1 MRIFRLQVFFL
12 LLIVFSLAI
21 FLPSSSENAFGQIGN
36 VMQDISCFGCVNI
49 ENQQD
54 LEIHKKLGLPL
65 IIWANDFQYI
75 FDHNSIVSIIGYS
88 NLNNP
93 LASITL
99 TVTDPIG
106 NVVTIDQIMP
116 QGAKDFQFRLD
127 TSSPLWKKDG
137 MYIVKIQ
144 AGPES
149 TVYKLALELI
159 PGDLGS
165 KFQCRTDEIVTPGD
179 NGGQYCIP
187 FDSTGEITGIEGF
200 LKTRSTTLVLNV
212 RGNGIDTFYVDIDRV
227 LLNSKSGDGRD
238 TAFVVL
244 LNGLPVDFEEHSS
257 NFENHRR
264 LAISYPPEREGTI
277 EIIGTSAIPEFG
289 TIALLILVV
298 AITSILVISRKGMLL
313 NSTFK
318 I

>member
-1 MRIFRLQVFFL
+1 MRLFKFQVFFL
-12 LLIVFSLAI
+12 LLIVFSLAV

-49 ENQQD
+49 ENQQV

-75 FDHNSIVSIIGYS
+75 FDHNSIVSITGYS

-93 LASITL
+93 LAPITL

-106 NVVTIDQIMP
+106 NIVTIDQIMP
-116 QGAKDFQFRLD
+116 QGAKDFQFRLN
-127 TSSPLWKKDG
+127 TSGPLWKKDG

-144 AGPES
+144 AGPTS

-159 PGDLGS
+159 PGELGS
-165 KFQCRTDEIVTPGD
+165 KFQCRTGEIVTLGD
-179 NGGQYCIP
+179 NAGQYCIP
-187 FDSTGEITGIEGF
+187 FEAAGEIKNIDGF
-200 LKTRSTTLVLNV
+200 LKTSSTTLVLNV
-212 RGNGIDTFYVDIDRV
+212 RGQGIDTFYVDIDRV

-289 TIALLILVV
+289 TIALLILVI
-298 AITSILVISRKGMLL
+298 AITSILVISRKGTFL
-313 NSTFK
+313 NGTLR